1 MAEWLREVSVGNW
14 YEANGESFEIVGV
27 DIKAEIVLV
36 QHYDG
41 ALDEFDFDS
50 WAELEAR
57 PCAPPE
63 DLSGALD
70 AEREDFGLNEIS
82 ALQEHSADAVGW
94 IESHGL

>member
-1 MAEWLREVSVGNW
+1 MAEWLREMSVGDW
-14 YEANGESFEIVGV
+14 YEAGGEPFEVVGI
-27 DIKAEIVLV
+27 DLKAEIVLV

-50 WAELEAR
+50 WTELDAR

-70 AEREDFGLNEIS
+70 AEREDFGFSDHSPS
-82 ALQEHSADAVGW
+82 AGAGDPVGW
-94 IESHGL
+94 LESHGY

>member
-1 MAEWLREVSVGNW
+1 MAEWLREVSVGDW
-14 YEANGESFEIVGV
+14 YEAHGESFEIVGV
-27 DIKAEIVLV
+27 DVRAEIVLV
-36 QHYDG
+36 QYYDG

-70 AEREDFGLNEIS
+70 AERADFGLDEAS
-82 ALQEHSADAVGW
+82 ALHEHSADAVGW
-94 IESHGL
+94 LESHGL